1 MKRWLLV
8 SIIMLVSAVAN
19 AEEIRVAVGEVK
31 DNRTTGQ
38 FFAGLDLRLRL
49 MGDIISDAKGLK
61 VLITRAVDDTGRDL
75 IKPAAGTIDFASP
88 DEQNTGQAEVEIKL
102 KNPSRKASVIRELSG
117 EAVLFVPKNDPDATA
132 EIQNFLARTGTLLNN
147 KALAAAK
154 VEVTVL
160 TKKQFDEIK
169 EQRKK
174 EVKEKEGAMSK
185 DIGEALVQ
193 AFSSLF
199 GSMMEIGENSVILN
213 IKDPGSKLISI
224 EFFGEDNSRIRN
236 TSSMT
241 MGETRV
247 YEFENPMPQK
257 ARMLIFLSTPKAV
270 IRTPVKL
277 TDIALP

>member
-8 SIIMLVSAVAN
+8 GLLMLISVAAY

-38 FFAGLDLRLRL
+38 FFAGLDLKLRL

-61 VLITRAVDDTGRDL
+61 VIITRAVDDTGRDL
-75 IKPAAGTIDFASP
+75 MKPAAGKIDFASP

-102 KNPSRKASVIRELSG
+102 KNPSRKAAVIQELSG
-117 EAVLFVPKNDPDATA
+117 EAILFVPKNDPDASA
-132 EIQNFLARTGTLLNN
+132 EIQNFLTRTGTLLDH
-147 KALAAAK
+147 KALAASK

-174 EVKEKEGAMSK
+174 EVKEKEGAMSR

-213 IKDPGSKLISI
+213 IKDPGSKLISV
-224 EFFGEDNSRIRN
+224 EFFGEDNNRIRN

-247 YEFENPMPQK
+247 YEFENPLPAK
-257 ARMLIFLSTPKAV
+257 ARMLISLSAPKALV
-270 IRTPVKL
+270 RTPVKL
-277 TDIALP
+277 KDIALP